1 VIEAIN
7 FGTGNLI
14 SPPNSASK
22 GSESTENLA
31 ENIRHL
37 ELLGVDAYGEGLPAK
52 LYGLGMTLAAMQAED
67 WDAIT
72 PELIQEAISLAATN
86 GAPLVKMEVQDEGT
100 NTYAFRTREAVF
112 GILQVLGLTDDQRG
126 VKIHYKLVE
135 QSDRGLPGSNESRA
149 LLRQTLEE
157 RLEAASTISASVEKD
172 RALAIVARDSAKAGE
187 VELVQNS
194 LEQMAAS
201 WARDG
206 AARESALL
214 LARRGL
220 RKPAIEIAKSITSN
234 PVRDQVLTELAK

>member
-1 VIEAIN
+1 
-7 FGTGNLI
+7 
-14 SPPNSASK
+14 
-22 GSESTENLA
+22 
-31 ENIRHL
+31 
-37 ELLGVDAYGEGLPAK
+37 
-52 LYGLGMTLAAMQAED
+52 MQTED
-67 WDAIT
+67 WDAST
-72 PELIQEAISLAATN
+72 PELIQEAISLAARS
-86 GAPLVKMEVQDEGT
+86 GAPLVRMELQDEGT
-100 NTYAFRTREAVF
+100 NTYAFKTREAVF

-126 VKIHYKLVE
+126 VRIRYKLME
-135 QSDRGLPGSNESRA
+135 QSDRGLPGSSESRA
-149 LLRQTLEE
+149 LARQNLGE

-172 RALAIVARDSAKAGE
+172 RALAIVARDAARAGE